1 MINFTAQEQK
11 FIIFLVI
18 TFFLGTGVSYYQKVV
33 HQDQKN
39 QSLGEQVR
47 LQRFFEKSASDDEFQ
62 GYKISGTSEN
72 DSDLIQNEKSRI
84 IKKININTAGA
95 VELQTLPRIGPMIA
109 QGIVEYRVKHGPF
122 RRIED
127 IKNVKK
133 IGIKTFEKIKNSITV
148 K

>member
-33 HQDQKN
+33 HPDHKN
-39 QSLGEQVR
+39 QKLGEQVR
-47 LQRFFEKSASDDEFQ
+47 LQEFFEKTTSDHEFQ
-62 GYKISGTSEN
+62 GYKISGVSEN

-95 VELQTLPRIGPMIA
+95 AELQTLPRIGPAIA
-109 QGIVEYRVKHGPF
+109 QGIVEYRAKHGPF
-122 RRIED
+122 RCIED

-133 IGIKTFEKIKNSITV
+133 IGIKTFDKIKNSITV